1 MFIIRLNHGALSHGA
16 LSQGALRWSRS
27 NKFCLLLKKINE
39 TRSRL

>member
-27 NKFCLLLKKINE
+27 NKFWLLLKK
-39 TRSRL
+39 LMKP

>member
-27 NKFCLLLKKINE
+27 NKFC
-39 TRSRL
+39 